1 MMPSSP
7 PKLEDFLGGG
17 NGNGGGQ
24 ETATYY
30 SHQQGQEEAS
40 RDYHQYQH
48 HQLVPYNFQPLTEVE
63 MLQEDAAPID
73 AAMAAAKNF
82 LLTSYGACYSNGEM
96 HPLSLSM
103 MSPGSQSSSCVSAA
117 PQLQHHQMAAAAA
130 AAQGRRNGG
139 GEQGVGRKRGTGK
152 GGQKQPVHRKSMDTF
167 GQRTSRYRGVT
178 RLDAHQDFLLFT
190 LSSLVVFVS
199 SVGFVRA
206 KVLKASPRRR
216 LVVQA
221 KKNAGRPWSPYH
233 NSSKVREG
241 GREKGE
247 EEEKQLPASSG
258 VDPTDS
264 SHLESVRK
272 GGRRERKGRLPCWLW
287 RLAPIQQVAAHLEN
301 LREGEGRGRGGG
313 SFLLAPVR
321 EGEGGRGRGRG
332 RGGRG
337 AEGSRRQ

>member
-30 SHQQGQEEAS
+30 SHQQCQEEAS

-63 MLQEDAAPID
+63 MLQED

-117 PQLQHHQMAAAAA
+117 PQQQQQLHQMAAAAA
-130 AAQGRRNGG
+130 AASAAAAQGRSNDG
-139 GEQGVGRKRGTGK
+139 GEQAVGKKRGTGK
-152 GGQKQPVHRKSMDTF
+152 GGQKQPVHRKSIDTF
-167 GQRTSRYRGVT
+167 GQRTSQYRGVT
-178 RLDAHQDFLLFT
+178 RLDAHEDFT
-190 LSSLVVFVS
+190 LSSLVAFVS

-206 KVLKASPRRR
+206 MLC
-216 LVVQA
+216 LF
-221 KKNAGRPWSPYH
+221 
-233 NSSKVREG
+233 SSESYVYAW
-241 GREKGE
+241 
-247 EEEKQLPASSG
+247 QLLCA
-258 VDPTDS
+258 
-264 SHLESVRK
+264 L
-272 GGRRERKGRLPCWLW
+272 
-287 RLAPIQQVAAHLEN
+287 
-301 LREGEGRGRGGG
+301 
-313 SFLLAPVR
+313 
-321 EGEGGRGRGRG
+321 
-332 RGGRG
+332 
-337 AEGSRRQ
+337 

>member
-1 MMPSSP
+1 MYERYGLFGMDQIGMMPPSP

-30 SHQQGQEEAS
+30 QQGQEEAS

-117 PQLQHHQMAAAAA
+117 PQQQQQLHQMAAAAA
-130 AAQGRRNGG
+130 AASAAAAQGRSNDG
-139 GEQGVGRKRGTGK
+139 GEQAVGKKRGTGK

-178 RLDAHQDFLLFT
+178 RFEC
-190 LSSLVVFVS
+190 
-199 SVGFVRA
+199 
-206 KVLKASPRRR
+206 SPRFPAAFSLCHLLLR
-216 LVVQA
+216 L
-221 KKNAGRPWSPYH
+221 
-233 NSSKVREG
+233 
-241 GREKGE
+241 
-247 EEEKQLPASSG
+247 
-258 VDPTDS
+258 
-264 SHLESVRK
+264 
-272 GGRRERKGRLPCWLW
+272 
-287 RLAPIQQVAAHLEN
+287 
-301 LREGEGRGRGGG
+301 
-313 SFLLAPVR
+313 F
-321 EGEGGRGRGRG
+321 
-332 RGGRG
+332 
-337 AEGSRRQ
+337 RQ